1 MKLNILN
8 DQITCVYYPLVIYYI
23 VHCIIVIIMHTYAMT
38 IVLTLICIE
47 TTGDKSAKLNNNN
60 NNKPWYM
67 HKEHLIHQFHYKD
80 MPTERN
86 GITTITVHDE
96 NIPLV
101 PLSIAVLIDPELSS
115 EHADA
120 SDKTE
125 FVHSF

>member
-1 MKLNILN
+1 
-8 DQITCVYYPLVIYYI
+8 
-23 VHCIIVIIMHTYAMT
+23 MHTYPMT
-38 IVLTLICIE
+38 IVFTLICIE
-47 TTGDKSAKLNNNN
+47 ATRDKSAKVN

-80 MPTERN
+80 MPTDKSS
-86 GITTITVHDE
+86 ITVHDE
-96 NIPLV
+96 NIPVV
-101 PLSIAVLIDPELSS
+101 PLSIAILIDPELSS